1 MYLMNLFKSIPIKI
15 AIKSDAVNSSDLIAI
30 GVRPIGYK
38 SIGLGPMN
46 YSQLPIKTK
55 GDQ

>member
-1 MYLMNLFKSIPIKI
+1 MELIDFFKSIPIKI
-15 AIKSDAVNSSDLIAI
+15 AIKSESFNNSGLIAI
-30 GVRPIGYK
+30 GVRPIG
-38 SIGLGPMN
+38 L

>member
-1 MYLMNLFKSIPIKI
+1 MKI
-15 AIKSDAVNSSDLIAI
+15 AVKLEHLNNSNLTAI
-30 GVRPIGYK
+30 LVWSIGYK
-38 SIGLGPMN
+38 SIGF